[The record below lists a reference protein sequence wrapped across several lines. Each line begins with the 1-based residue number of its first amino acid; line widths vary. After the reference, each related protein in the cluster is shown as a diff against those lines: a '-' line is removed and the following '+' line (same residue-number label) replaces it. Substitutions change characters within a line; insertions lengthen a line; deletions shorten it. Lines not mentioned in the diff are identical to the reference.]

1 MNDTHDTR
9 GAADEDLLDDDAAGA
24 PYRHLASGRRRRE
37 PSAPL
42 DLHDAGGPRL
52 PDPSRA
58 AIRRG
63 AAPAP
68 APAAAV
74 APVLPPAD
82 VPATEPVAPEEESR
96 TSAAAV
102 AGAHAARTEPRVRTF
117 EEVVIPPR
125 DEQLEASLQARRR
138 RRRRRNAVMLSVF
151 GVFVVLLTVGALFLN
166 SLFNLEP
173 EDFEGPGEG
182 EVTFVVEA
190 GWGANRVASE
200 LVQQGIVASDEAF
213 LEALSESDA
222 EDKEIHPGEFPMQQR
237 IPAARAVEALVGSAD
252 APVHYVAIRQNM
264 RLKAALE
271 AISEGTGSSVD
282 ELAELANQP
291 AAFGLPDSYT
301 NLEGF
306 IHPGEYR
313 FPVGT
318 EPKEVLQQFVDA
330 TTEKL
335 AEFGAGDPEQGY
347 RALKIASILQAES
360 RPDDYKTV
368 AGAIENRLN
377 PSNTETKGLLQVDS
391 AVVYGLDRYSLEFS
405 AEEKADASNP
415 YNTYQHLGLPPTPIG
430 SPGDRAIEAAVNP
443 DENDYYYWVTVNIE
457 TGETKF
463 ATTYEEHQRNQQEY
477 RDYCDANPEICG
489 R

>member
-1 MNDTHDTR
+1 MNETHDTR
-9 GAADEDLLDDDAAGA
+9 GGEKDEDLLHDDAGA
-24 PYRHLASGRRRRE
+24 PYRHLPSGRRRRE

-52 PDPSRA
+52 PDPTRSD
-58 AIRRG
+58 IRRG
-63 AAPAP
+63 AVPAPAP
-68 APAAAV
+68 APAV
-74 APVLPPAD
+74 PVPPVE

-96 TSAAAV
+96 ASAAAV

-125 DEQLEASLQARRR
+125 DDKLEAALQARRR
-138 RRRRRNAVMLSVF
+138 RRRRRNIVMASVF

-173 EDFEGPGEG
+173 EDYEGPGEG
-182 EVTFVVEA
+182 EVTFAVES

-200 LVQQGIVASDEAF
+200 LVRQEIVASEEAF
-213 LEALSESDA
+213 LQALAESDV
-222 EDKEIHPGEFPMQQR
+222 ENKEIHPGEFPLQRR
-237 IPAARAVEALVGSAD
+237 IPAVEAVEALVGSSE

-264 RLKAALE
+264 RLGAALE
-271 AISEGTGSSVD
+271 AIGEGTGASVQ
-282 ELAELANQP
+282 ELTELSTQP
-291 AAFGLPDSYT
+291 AAFGLPDSYP
-301 NLEGF
+301 NIEGF
-306 IHPGEYR
+306 LHPGEYR

-318 EPKEVLQQFVDA
+318 EPKEVLQQLVDA
-330 TTEKL
+330 TVATLDGLGVE
-335 AEFGAGDPEQGY
+335 DPQQRY
-347 RALKIASILQAES
+347 RALTIASILQGES
-360 RPDDYKTV
+360 RPGDYEAV

-377 PSNTETKGLLQVDS
+377 PANTETGGFLQVDS
-391 AVVYGLDRYSLEFS
+391 AVIYGLDRYSLEFT

-415 YNTYQHLGLPPTPIG
+415 YNTYQHPGLPPTPIG
-430 SPGDRAIEAAVNP
+430 SPGDAAIEAAVNP
-443 DENDYYYWVTVNIE
+443 QENDYYYWVTVNIE

-477 RDYCDANPEICG
+477 RDYCSANPEACG